1 MFIWWECNRDIA
13 EKAVPESCVQRT
25 IQFHCSFQGSCFCSM
40 LEWKQTFPILP
51 YSIWIESFHVFST
64 SVDPPVLSF
73 SLHTDLQSNTEACS
87 PFSLCVLGGGS
98 GLCFNMMLWISPPH
112 CASPSVSL
120 WFHSTQLNPSHS
132 HRKALVLS
140 GGVWLALIVNPWRW
154 PGSVSVMVGHL
165 LLKPGP
171 NVSL

>member
-1 MFIWWECNRDIA
+1 MNVRRNSTLLGFGHSNR
-13 EKAVPESCVQRT
+13 SLS
-25 IQFHCSFQGSCFCSM
+25 SFYMYFWRCISHGII
-40 LEWKQTFPILP
+40 LEALAAFMP
-51 YSIWIESFHVFST
+51 T
-64 SVDPPVLSF
+64 SWCLF
-73 SLHTDLQSNTEACS
+73 RS

-154 PGSVSVMVGHL
+154 PGSVCVMVGHL